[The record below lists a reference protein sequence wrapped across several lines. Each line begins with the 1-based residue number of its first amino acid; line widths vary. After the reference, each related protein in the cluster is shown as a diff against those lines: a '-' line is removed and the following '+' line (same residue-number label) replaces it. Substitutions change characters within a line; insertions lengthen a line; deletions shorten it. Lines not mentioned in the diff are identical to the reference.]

1 MKQPEKVASV
11 VLVSVRTLWDVII
24 VDWQFSMLMY
34 LTSGIK
40 LNLFKSLKNHI
51 ITFTY
56 RRGLCQRVIEALE
69 SVSVDSA
76 PVKPN

>member
-1 MKQPEKVASV
+1 MKKPEKVASV

-40 LNLFKSLKNHI
+40 LNLFISLKNHI
-51 ITFTY
+51 IAFTY